1 MHWAA
6 TQDSPT
12 VTTAVARLFR
22 SASRR
27 ATRAISNATA
37 TTRLVSGS
45 NLESSKNCVMGTP
58 WPGYQHWPHF
68 DYTGLR
74 SFIYPVADQGRPKLP
89 CGVALLISQLV
100 KKERRKAK

>member
-1 MHWAA
+1 
-6 TQDSPT
+6 
-12 VTTAVARLFR
+12 
-22 SASRR
+22 
-27 ATRAISNATA
+27 
-37 TTRLVSGS
+37 
-45 NLESSKNCVMGTP
+45 MGTP